1 MSSEEI
7 FLGLGLTVLL
17 AVGCQLVSARFRVP
31 AIVLLLPVGFG
42 VGHFIPEL
50 DPTTTIG
57 DAFSPLVTLA
67 VAVILFEGGLE
78 LDLSELEGHTQRV
91 VRRLLV
97 LGIPITWAGAALL
110 AAPLIGLSSEGAL
123 MLGAILIVSGPTV
136 VGPVLDIARP
146 GRRVSLILGWEGTTI
161 DPIGALIGAL
171 VFQAISNDVGLV
183 PGAEVVEFLHSVGA
197 GAVGGAVGTVLLWL
211 LLSKVRLHGIL
222 ATEAILATVVGVTA
236 LCDVYRDDTGL
247 LAAIIMGIA
256 AVNVPA
262 VQMPEDR
269 HFFSTVVQLVIGLL
283 FISISAT
290 VSAGAV
296 REVLLPSVL
305 LLVGLV
311 VVVRPLV
318 AAVATLRTSLTRGE
332 KAFIGWMDPRGIV
345 AASTAATFSVP
356 LAEAGVPEADRLLPA
371 TFLVI
376 VGTVTLYGLTA
387 APVARL
393 LRGTEPDEPDE
404 DATGLSD
411 EPDRLPPPTDL

>member
-42 VGHFIPEL
+42 VGHFVPEL

-78 LDLSELEGHTQRV
+78 LRLSELEGHTQRV
-91 VRRLLV
+91 VRRLLL
-97 LGIPITWAGAALL
+97 LGIPLTWAAATLMAGPLL
-110 AAPLIGLSSEGAL
+110 GLTSEGAL

-171 VFQAISNDVGLV
+171 VFQAISNDVDLV
-183 PGAEVVEFLHSVGA
+183 PGREALTFLHSIGTGV
-197 GAVGGAVGTVLLWL
+197 VGGAVGAAVLWL
-211 LLSKVRLHGIL
+211 LLSKIKLRGTL
-222 ATEAILATVVGVTA
+222 ATEAVLATVVGVAA

-247 LAAIIMGIA
+247 LAAILMGVA
-256 AVNVPA
+256 LVNIPGFEL
-262 VQMPEDR
+262 PEDR
-269 HFFSTVVQLVIGLL
+269 HFFSTVVQLVIGVL

-290 VSAGAV
+290 VSVGAV
-296 REVLLPSVL
+296 REVLVPSLVL
-305 LLVGLV
+305 VVGLV
-311 VVVRPLV
+311 ILVRPLV
-318 AAVATLRTSLTRGE
+318 AVVATVRTSLTRGE

-356 LAEAGVPEADRLLPA
+356 LAAAGIEEADRLLPA

-376 VGTVTLYGLTA
+376 VGTVTLYGMTA
-387 APVARL
+387 APVARF
-393 LRGTEPDEPDE
+393 LRRAEPDEPDD
-404 DATGLSD
+404 DAIGLID
-411 EPDRLPPPTDL
+411 EPTRRPPPSDV